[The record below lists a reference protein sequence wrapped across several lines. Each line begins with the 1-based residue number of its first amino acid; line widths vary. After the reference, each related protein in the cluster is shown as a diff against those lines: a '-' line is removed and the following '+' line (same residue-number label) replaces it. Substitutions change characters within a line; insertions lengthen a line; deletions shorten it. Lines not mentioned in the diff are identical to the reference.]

1 MTVIIIKLLVCFV
14 EQSRNWSPKQRHRMN
29 SDSESMSGSSS
40 RSHESSP
47 SASPFNQTRKTFL
60 SGSDLTEADRDGE
73 YVCIFVCLSVCPSA
87 CLPIF

>member
-1 MTVIIIKLLVCFV
+1 MTVIIKLLVCFV
-14 EQSRNWSPKQRHRMN
+14 EQSHNWSPKQRHRMN

-73 YVCIFVCLSVCPSA
+73 YVCLSVCVSVS
-87 CLPIF
+87 LSVLL